1 MREEHKTLQHQDQ
14 SFVTDTQTHYMQQ
27 TSPLRLCTEDAG
39 KHESKESR
47 ERRRKKVSDP
57 RAQSRI
63 KIILKQ
69 QVKQEERTEQQQQQT
84 S

>member
-1 MREEHKTLQHQDQ
+1 
-14 SFVTDTQTHYMQQ
+14 MQQ

-69 QVKQEERTEQQQQQT
+69 QVKQEERTEQQQQQI